1 MIVLMI
7 IGFCVFLDWK
17 IGILESIIFVM
28 VVGMSVDY
36 VVHLGES
43 YLEAGET
50 HRDRHSRSRDMLEV
64 RGFSILSGA
73 ISTLGGIF
81 FLFFAFIVFF
91 YKFAVVIFFLIACS
105 LSYSLLF
112 FTAMMDSFGPN
123 EEF

>member
-1 MIVLMI
+1 MIVVMI
-7 IGFCVFLDWK
+7 IGFTVMLGWK
-17 IGILESIIFVM
+17 LGILESIIYVM

-43 YLEAGET
+43 YLESKYL
-50 HRDRHSRSRDMLEV
+50 DRHSRARDMLEI
-64 RGFSILSGA
+64 RGFSLLSGA

-81 FLFFAFIVFF
+81 FLFFTFIVFF
-91 YKFAVVIFFLIACS
+91 FKFAVVIFFLIACS